1 MRTLSKILVASALC
15 VGMIGATTAT
25 SSASPLIVRS
35 PAACDS
41 YSKDYANLVAGHRG
55 GRILLGTV
63 IGAGVGYF
71 VGGGLFG
78 NPLGGAVVGAGF
90 GLAGGALIGQPQW
103 QAEYN
108 NAYYACISGA
118 PLPNI
123 Y

>member
-1 MRTLSKILVASALC
+1 MRTLSKILVASTLA

-35 PAACDS
+35 PTACDS
-41 YSKDYANLVAGHRG
+41 YSKDYANMVAGHRG
-55 GRILLGTV
+55 GRILLGTA

-108 NAYYACISGA
+108 NAYYACMSGA
-118 PLPNI
+118 PLPYI

>member
-1 MRTLSKILVASALC
+1 MRTLSKILVASTLA

-35 PAACDS
+35 PTACDS
-41 YSKDYANLVAGHRG
+41 YARDYANLVAGHRG

-63 IGAGVGYF
+63 IGAGVGYLAGGVF
-71 VGGGLFG
+71 FGNPIGGAIVGGGL
-78 NPLGGAVVGAGF
+78 